1 MKDKNYLEKRMEG
14 KMQEDHEMKKLHLDQ
29 EWQEAQQQ

>member
-1 MKDKNYLEKRMEG
+1 MKDKNYMGKKMEG

-29 EWQEAQQQ
+29 E